1 MPFNQEENGARTQYR
16 GTGLGMSI
24 VKKLIEQMQGTIE
37 VESTLGVGTTFT
49 FRLPFL
55 IDKEKKQIMK
65 KDILPDGKALSGKKI
80 LLVED
85 NEINMEIA
93 EFYLTE
99 HGAAVEK
106 AWNGKEAVEKFQ
118 ASAKGEFAVI
128 LMDVMMPVMDGI
140 QAAKT
145 IRAMNRP
152 DAQKVIILAMTAQT
166 TQECVDECSRSGMN
180 GHIAKPVES
189 RQLVKQILEDM

>member
-55 IDKEKKQIMK
+55 IDKEKNQIME

-118 ASAKGEFAVI
+118 ASAQGEFAVI

-166 TQECVDECSRSGMN
+166 AQECVDECCRSGMN

-189 RQLVKQILEDM
+189 RQLVKQILEDL

>member
-1 MPFNQEENGARTQYR
+1 MAGHDSGRQQGTVAQSLFRDFLQGRHLDENGFRTFY
-16 GTGLGMSI
+16 
-24 VKKLIEQMQGTIE
+24 QMQGSVE

-55 IDKEKKQIMK
+55 IDKEKHQILK
-65 KDILPDGKALSGKKI
+65 KDLLPEGKELSGEKV

-106 AWNGKEAVEKFQ
+106 AWNGKEAIEKFQ

-140 QAAKT
+140 QAAKA
-145 IRAMNRP
+145 IRTLNHP
-152 DAQKVIILAMTAQT
+152 DAQKASFFYKTVYKRGLIWHQ
-166 TQECVDECSRSGMN
+166 
-180 GHIAKPVES
+180 
-189 RQLVKQILEDM
+189 KQRKK